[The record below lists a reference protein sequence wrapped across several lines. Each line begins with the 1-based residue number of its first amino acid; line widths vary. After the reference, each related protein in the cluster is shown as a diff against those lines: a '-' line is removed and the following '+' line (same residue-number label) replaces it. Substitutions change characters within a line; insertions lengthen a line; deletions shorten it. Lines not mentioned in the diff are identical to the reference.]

1 MTAFKL
7 FQPGSSMSASAHTD
21 KQPLS
26 DSKGGFI
33 SALMRRNSK
42 KGGTLKTDSAVQPL
56 AGEPGSELPVP
67 SALPPY
73 PVAHE
78 MTGSLAGAALDSLIN
93 FTQYGTLKSAFDRF
107 DIDDDG
113 FLSADEVA
121 SALKLVG
128 VSFSPEQVAAFI
140 RLGNVSEERADAGT
154 LSEEEFLA
162 LARQHRRSAKRQTEN
177 SRPAWDSDFADAGGW
192 NYKPDGG
199 AKAHPPRSGGAARN
213 ASPRSTPAES
223 NGNGV
228 KPGRPTTTH
237 NNNRS
242 APPAQRRPPVPPAR
256 RTKVDRTA
264 GPDYQDLHKKATYQ
278 SRAAAAGMTASRM
291 AVGVDLEKRLE
302 DVIGLEPIKEKLRAL
317 KDTLVKRR
325 FRKEVGAPL
334 VDIGPLH
341 MIFTGNPGCGKT
353 SIARLLAKLLYDLG
367 AVSGPKFVEV
377 QRTDLVGSHI
387 GTTGPKT
394 RAKIDEAKGGILF
407 IDEAYRLTSTSEKD
421 FGTEALEEIMGDMTT
436 GDPLIIAAGYPG
448 DMKRF
453 LDANEGLKRR
463 FGFSFDFPDFSV
475 EEMAKMFILKVT
487 SQGFQLGEGITCES
501 VGALIEGA
509 TTPEWR
515 SKINGGVA
523 EKLARGAMQAQD
535 ARLSPTELGMA
546 EFKAK
551 ASTIEWGDVSQAS
564 KLLKHA

>member
-1 MTAFKL
+1 MTT
-7 FQPGSSMSASAHTD
+7 AHTE
-21 KQPLS
+21 KQSLS
-26 DSKGGFI
+26 DSKGGFL

-42 KGGTLKTDSAVQPL
+42 QPNAAMVKMDDAASRQAPLDKGG
-56 AGEPGSELPVP
+56 LPDP
-67 SALPPY
+67 YPLPPA
-73 PVAHE
+73 PAHE
-78 MTGSLAGAALDSLIN
+78 LTGSLAAAALDSLIN
-93 FTQYGTLKSAFDRF
+93 FTQYSTLKSAFDRF
-107 DIDDDG
+107 DLDDDG
-113 FLSADEVA
+113 FLSADEVKT
-121 SALKLVG
+121 ALDLVG
-128 VSFSPEQVAAFI
+128 VPFNPEQVAAFI
-140 RLGNVSEERADAGT
+140 RLGNTTADRIDAGT

-162 LARQHRRSAKRQTEN
+162 LVRQHRRPAKSTDTDTFG
-177 SRPAWDSDFADAGGW
+177 RPPWNSDFADAGGW
-192 NYKPDGG
+192 NNKPSGSG
-199 AKAHPPRSGGAARN
+199 AKPNPPRSGSA
-213 ASPRSTPAES
+213 PRHTSSRVPAES
-223 NGNGV
+223 NGTAM
-228 KPGRPTTTH
+228 KPASAARPTTT
-237 NNNRS
+237 RAATPS
-242 APPAQRRPPVPPAR
+242 PPRRPPVPTTR
-256 RTKVDRTA
+256 RPKTDRA
-264 GPDYQDLHKKATYQ
+264 GGPDYHDLHKKATYQ

-302 DVIGLEPIKEKLRAL
+302 DVIGLEPIKEKLRGL

-421 FGTEALEEIMGDMTT
+421 FGTEALEEIMSDMTT
-436 GDPLIIAAGYPG
+436 GDPLIIAAGYPQ

-463 FGFSFDFPDFSV
+463 FGFSLDFPDFNV
-475 EEMAKMFILKVT
+475 EEMARMFMLKVT
-487 SQGFQLGEGITCES
+487 SQGFELGDGITCES
-501 VGALIEGA
+501 VGTLIEGA

-551 ASTIEWGDVSQAS
+551 ASTIEWGDVSQAAE
-564 KLLKHA
+564 LLKHA